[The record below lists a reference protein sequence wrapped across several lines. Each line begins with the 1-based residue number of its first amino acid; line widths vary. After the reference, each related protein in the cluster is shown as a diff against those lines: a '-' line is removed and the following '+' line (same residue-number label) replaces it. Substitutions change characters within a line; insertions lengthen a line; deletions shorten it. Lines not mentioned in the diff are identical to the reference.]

1 MSSVE
6 HIRQHGYR
14 SSTKRKNF
22 KSPQDGKGYSMEY
35 KVIYTNKATKE
46 QTREM
51 LLQADNIRQA
61 RQAANSTDNIKQG
74 EYCKVYNILNTPQA
88 IQEASIEIIK
98 RTTANMISREGGE
111 IQYRLYNAIRHPHP
125 SDPDIMDCIGVVNLA
140 LWEYRQEDEQTAYSE
155 AYKALNKYLYDSR
168 QIRLSVTAM
177 RTVFIEDID
186 GDIINVNKGINA
198 IIKASDPLPNIED
211 EDEQTAYINAL
222 TGIII
227 DILKDCTPVQKRVIK
242 LIAEGNS
249 ERQTADKMNREKKT
263 IHEHKQRV
271 IKKALAKYPNGIED
285 IKALLKTLDA

>member
-1 MSSVE
+1 
-6 HIRQHGYR
+6 
-14 SSTKRKNF
+14 
-22 KSPQDGKGYSMEY
+22 MEY

-61 RQAANSTDNIKQG
+61 RQTANSTDNIRQG

-140 LWEYRQEDEQTAYSE
+140 LWEYRQEDEQTAY
-155 AYKALNKYLYDSR
+155 
-168 QIRLSVTAM
+168 
-177 RTVFIEDID
+177 
-186 GDIINVNKGINA
+186 
-198 IIKASDPLPNIED
+198 
-211 EDEQTAYINAL
+211 INAL
-222 TGIII
+222 TDIII
-227 DILKDCTPVQKRVIK
+227 DILKDFTPVQKRVIK

-263 IHEHKQRV
+263 IHEHKQRA

-285 IKALLKTLDA
+285 IKALLKTLNA